1 VSYVEPERQTLL
13 MLDWNG
19 VRIALDERRQ
29 ALACGT
35 SPGLDL
41 RIQRPCVS
49 RRHARIERRGDAFVL
64 VDESTNGTF
73 VQTEDRRVAFVR
85 RGEVR
90 LWGEG
95 WLSFGEPPGPASVVR
110 FRHD

>member
-1 VSYVEPERQTLL
+1 

-19 VRIALDERRQ
+19 ARIALDERRQ
-29 ALACGT
+29 ALACG
-35 SPGLDL
+35 SLPGLGL
-41 RIQRPCVS
+41 RIPRPFVS

-85 RGEVR
+85 RGEIR

-95 WLSFGEPPGPASVVR
+95 WLSFGEPPGPGSVVR